1 MRYVMKQKLWAI
13 GADFTIKDDSGRDCF
28 FVDGKVLT
36 LRDTLS
42 FQDMQG
48 NEICFIQR
56 KLLSW
61 GPTYEVYHAGQLVAV
76 VKESLFTLLGHRFF
90 VDVEGP
96 DDIEAQGNFSN
107 HDYAFTRGGYQIAQV
122 SKAWFTWAD
131 TYGVDITPGQ
141 DDALILA
148 ATVVI
153 ERCSQDNRSSHSW

>member
-13 GADFTIKDDSGRDCF
+13 GADFTIKDESGRECF

-61 GPTYEVYHAGQLVAV
+61 GPTYEIYHASQLVAV
-76 VKESLFTLLGHRFF
+76 VKESVFTLLGHRFY

-96 DDIEAQGNFSN
+96 DDIEAKGNLTN
-107 HDYAFTRGGYQIAQV
+107 QEYAFTRGGRQLAQV
-122 SKAWFTWAD
+122 SKAWFSWTD
-131 TYGVDITPGQ
+131 TYGVDIASGQ

-153 ERCSQDNRSSHSW
+153 ERCSQEQGRRSNW